1 MENQLRHILGQER
14 EWRTQGVA
22 KTSPKTSPCFQE
34 DMPFGKHQV
43 SCEKFLGIVYQ
54 IIDFH
59 GLVLPASLTVVHE
72 RNLSENICGKDW
84 LPGAQI
90 AFPKSSKQ
98 IQLTRFAYSIFL
110 HKVCPTLP
118 QLFRVLFTGGCV
130 W

>member
-1 MENQLRHILGQER
+1 MGQER

-59 GLVLPASLTVVHE
+59 GLVSGLSMKETFQKTSVE
-72 RNLSENICGKDW
+72 RIGSQGL
-84 LPGAQI
+84 
-90 AFPKSSKQ
+90 
-98 IQLTRFAYSIFL
+98 R
-110 HKVCPTLP
+110 
-118 QLFRVLFTGGCV
+118 
-130 W
+130 